1 MAARAG
7 LAQALWGPLVPAP
20 TLQHGAGAGQEPG
33 GTLCTPIPVRG
44 YDQAWGGFTAPRVLP
59 RAGGTIT
66 APPTSMGAEAAG
78 AEQRFPIKAVY
89 LAPALSTPKQA
100 GLKVNS
106 LSIPYCQ
113 LIHHPGRAGAAR
125 APVGLGRVTKG
136 SCVCVTPHPLPGC
149 GEEGKWAPSS
159 WEGDGEHGGGSAT
172 IAGSQPQPPLHRV
185 VPNC

>member
-1 MAARAG
+1 M
-7 LAQALWGPLVPAP
+7 
-20 TLQHGAGAGQEPG
+20 
-33 GTLCTPIPVRG
+33 
-44 YDQAWGGFTAPRVLP
+44 GGFTAPRVLP
-59 RAGGTIT
+59 RAGGTVT

-89 LAPALSTPKQA
+89 LAPALSTPKRA

-136 SCVCVTPHPLPGC
+136 SCVCHPPTPCLAAERRGRGPQVHGKGMENTGGAPAHSHSPPCTVLFLTAEFCPCWFPFPSLGFVSGDALRQAGC
-149 GEEGKWAPSS
+149 AGLSRPCCPS
-159 WEGDGEHGGGSAT
+159 
-172 IAGSQPQPPLHRV
+172 LF
-185 VPNC
+185 

>member
-1 MAARAG
+1 M
-7 LAQALWGPLVPAP
+7 PAP

-33 GTLCTPIPVRG
+33 GTLGTPIPVRG

-59 RAGGTIT
+59 GAGGTVT

-136 SCVCVTPHPLPGC
+136 SCACHPPTPCLAAERKGREPQVH
-149 GEEGKWAPSS
+149 GKGMENTGGHLLTATAPPAPCCS
-159 WEGDGEHGGGSAT
+159 
-172 IAGSQPQPPLHRV
+172 
-185 VPNC
+185 